1 MRKIYTLVSLIAF
14 ILLVASCKTAS
25 KLYHKGNYDEA
36 VELAV
41 KKLQKKPDDE
51 MRALLQNA
59 YQYAVDDHE
68 TRIRQL
74 SDNTSDLKWEW
85 IHAEYS
91 SLQRLYEAI
100 HRSPKALSIV
110 NPTDYSSYL
119 HTYADKAA
127 DTRFQ
132 RGMMWMSAR
141 TTQSDGGKNDKLS
154 FRNAYH
160 EFEAALQYRPGELI
174 FIERRNEAYENA
186 VINVVVMP
194 MENNRYRFSSYST
207 YEITN
212 LENKLLRQLQYNSGN
227 QFVKF
232 YSSWDASSQ
241 NIQPDQFIDFRFSTF
256 DIGRTRDKRST
267 REVSKDI
274 VVKETV
280 YRPDSVVKEYKKVFA
295 KITTIKRTM
304 FSEGNLQINIRDVS
318 GRRLWSDDIR
328 GNHNWSTEFSTFT
341 GDERALSE
349 SDKQLVNLRQ
359 DYPPHEDE
367 ITRCIINE
375 INSNMSG
382 RIRNY
387 FSRL

>member
-1 MRKIYTLVSLIAF
+1 MRKIYTVVSLIAF
-14 ILLVASCKTAS
+14 ILLAVGCKTAS
-25 KLYHKGNYDEA
+25 KLYDKGNYDEA
-36 VELAV
+36 VQLAV

-51 MRALLQNA
+51 MRALLQSA
-59 YQYAVDDHE
+59 YQYAVNDHE
-68 TRIRQL
+68 TRIHQL
-74 SDNTSDLKWEW
+74 SDNTNDLKWEW
-85 IHAEYS
+85 IYAEYS

-100 HRSPKALSIV
+100 HRSPEALSIV
-110 NPTDYSSYL
+110 DPTDYSSYL

-132 RGMMWMSAR
+132 RGMMWLSAG
-141 TTQSDGGKNDKLS
+141 TTQSDRDKNDKLS

-160 EFEAALQYRPGELI
+160 EFEAALQYRPGELT

-194 MENNRYRFSSYST
+194 MENNRYRFSSYNNFD
-207 YEITN
+207 ITN
-212 LENKLLRQLQYNSGN
+212 FENELLRQLRYTGGN

-232 YSSWDASSQ
+232 YNSWDANSQ
-241 NIQPDQFIDFRFSTF
+241 NIQADQFVDLRFSTF
-256 DIGRTRDKRST
+256 DIGRTRDERST

-295 KITTIKRTM
+295 KITTTKRTM
-304 FSEGNLQINIRDVS
+304 LSEGNLQINIRDAS
-318 GRRLWSDDIR
+318 GRWLWSDDIR
-328 GNHNWSTEFSTFT
+328 GNHNWCTEFSTYS

-349 SDKQLVNLRQ
+349 SDKQLVNRRQ
-359 DYPPHEDE
+359 DHPPQEDE

-375 INSNMSG
+375 INSNMCG
-382 RIRNY
+382 RVRNY

>member
-1 MRKIYTLVSLIAF
+1 
-14 ILLVASCKTAS
+14 
-25 KLYHKGNYDEA
+25 
-36 VELAV
+36 
-41 KKLQKKPDDE
+41 

-59 YQYAVDDHE
+59 YQYAVNDHE
-68 TRIRQL
+68 NRIHQL
-74 SDNTSDLKWEW
+74 SDDTHDLKWEW
-85 IHAEYS
+85 IYAEYA

-100 HRSPKALSIV
+100 HRSPEALSIV
-110 NPTDYSSYL
+110 DPTDYSSYL

-132 RGMMWMSAR
+132 RGMMWM
-141 TTQSDGGKNDKLS
+141 DKNDKLS

-160 EFEAALQYRPGELI
+160 EFEAALQYRPGELT
-174 FIERRNEAYENA
+174 FIERKNEAYENA

-194 MENNRYRFSSYST
+194 MENNRYRFSSYNNH
-207 YEITN
+207 EITN
-212 LENKLLRQLQYNSGN
+212 FENDLLRQLRYNNGN

-232 YSSWDASSQ
+232 YSSWDASSR
-241 NIQPDQFIDFRFSTF
+241 NIQPDQFVDFRFSTF
-256 DIGRTRDKRST
+256 DFGRTRDKRTT

-280 YRPDSVVKEYKKVFA
+280 YRPDSVVKEYKKVYA
-295 KITTIKRTM
+295 KITTTKRTM
-304 FSEGNLQINIRDVS
+304 LSEGNLQVNVRDAS

-328 GNHNWSTEFSTFT
+328 GNHNWFTEFSTYT
-341 GDERALSE
+341 GDERALTE
-349 SDKQLVNLRQ
+349 SDKQLVNRRQ
-359 DYPPHEDE
+359 DHPPHENE

-382 RIRNY
+382 RLRNY